1 MKKERNNNYIHNLKL
16 QKILYFIQAYF
27 LQEKECF
34 SDKIWAW
41 DCGPVALSVY
51 QKHKKYLLLDIPMKV
66 DFCDEVI
73 LMEDKKVIENI
84 VDSLSEFSN
93 TNLLK
98 IIQKQNPWIDAY
110 YNEKTKII
118 STMSTR
124 KYFWTDNEK

>member
-1 MKKERNNNYIHNLKL
+1 
-16 QKILYFIQAYF
+16 
-27 LQEKECF
+27 
-34 SDKIWAW
+34 
-41 DCGPVALSVY
+41 
-51 QKHKKYLLLDIPMKV
+51 MKV

-84 VDSLSEFSN
+84 VDSFSEFSN